1 MTGAFG
7 YELSLGKLSEEEKEQ
22 VKEQIRLY
30 KEYETLISNGDY
42 YRLSNPFQ
50 DACAAWMF
58 ASKDRRTVLLHV
70 VMLEIHGNMTVS
82 YVKLKD
88 LLPDA
93 SYEEKES
100 KRCYQGSALMQAG
113 IPLPVEMKE
122 YPAYQFLFTV
132 KG

>member
-7 YELSLGKLSEEEKEQ
+7 YEFSLGKLSEEEKDQ
-22 VKEQIRLY
+22 VKEQIKVY
-30 KEYETLISNGDY
+30 KEYEGLISNGDY

-50 DACAAWMF
+50 DAFAAWMLV
-58 ASKDRRTVLLHV
+58 SKDRRTALLSVVLL
-70 VMLEIHGNMTVS
+70 ETHGNMTVN
-82 YVKLKD
+82 YVKLKG

-100 KRCYQGSALMQAG
+100 KKCYQGMALMQAG

-122 YPAYQFLFTV
+122 YPAYQLLFTV